1 MGTGQDYY
9 SCVFSVLLL
18 ALEKMIDK
26 LRRNIS
32 GYEKLDDIYNINY
45 KKIQSNECHVFKFFS
60 NSMLV
65 HPIRVFC
72 FLDQDNLNLD

>member
-45 KKIQSNECHVFKFFS
+45 KKIQSKVDRLEVIYKGAK
-60 NSMLV
+60 
-65 HPIRVFC
+65 P
-72 FLDQDNLNLD
+72 